1 MNQNILLAMPSATE
15 LLIVFGMVLVIFG
28 GSKIPKLMG
37 GFGKGIKEFK
47 KGIGDNDSDTNS
59 ENEEPKVA
67 VAEKSEKTK
76 QLKENSES

>member
-1 MNQNILLAMPSATE
+1 MNQNFLLAMPGTTE
-15 LLIVFGMVLVIFG
+15 MLVLLAVVLILFG

-47 KGIGDNDSDTNS
+47 KGIADADEDKKEASP
-59 ENEEPKVA
+59 EL
-67 VAEKSEKTK
+67 AEGETAK

>member
-1 MNQNILLAMPSATE
+1 MNQDFLLAMPSTPE
-15 LLIVFGMVLVIFG
+15 MLIVLAIVLVIFG

-47 KGIGDNDSDTNS
+47 KGIAEENATQDT
-59 ENEEPKVA
+59 PA
-67 VAEKSEKTK
+67 IAEGETKK